1 MAYSDNIRDL
11 LGRSESTVERNS
23 DMGNAQRFVR
33 RFRYELLH
41 CEEQGWL
48 VWDGKRFREGNGA
61 AVEYAK
67 VLVHEMFEQA
77 TTKGNIEWART
88 SQSKHSIYA
97 MLDLAKT
104 DRHFAISMDELDRQI
119 SLLNVRNGE
128 LNLEHME
135 LHQHNQA
142 SAFTKLVDIDYSL
155 HAPCPFWDEFLNIV
169 MDGDREMID
178 LLQRLAGYSL
188 TCDISERKIFVA
200 YGEGANGKTTF
211 LETLAILAG
220 DYACKMPL
228 DALLERPKG
237 NIPSDIARLR
247 GARYA
252 YASESPGSGKFD
264 ESRVKELTGGD
275 KITARFMHRDF
286 FEFHPTH
293 KLWLAT
299 NHRPTV
305 SGDDTAIWDRMVVLP
320 FEVAIP
326 PEKRLLKR
334 EVDARI
340 RSELPGIFR
349 WAIEGAYLWF
359 EGGLAIPS
367 KVTDAGHEYRTEMD
381 HTGRFLEHKC
391 FQIEGAKCG
400 ASFLYNT
407 YKDYC
412 KTVGE
417 KPVSQQV
424 FGMQVTK
431 KGFKKKR
438 SGAHGEYIYHDL
450 GINLFAEVS
459 AVVNTVN

>member
-1 MAYSDNIRDL
+1 MYSDNIRDL
-11 LGRSESTVERNS
+11 LDRSGPKVERNS
-23 DMGNAQRFVR
+23 DMGNAQRFVH

-41 CEEQGWL
+41 CQELGWL
-48 VWDGKRFREGNGA
+48 AWDGKRFREGNGV

-67 VLVHEMFEQA
+67 ILVHEMFERA
-77 TTKGNIEWART
+77 TNKGDIEWARV
-88 SQSKHSIYA
+88 SQSKHSIDA
-97 MLDLAKT
+97 MLSLAKT
-104 DRHFAISMDELDRQI
+104 DRYFAVAMDGLDHQV

-128 LNLEHME
+128 LNLETME
-135 LHQHNQA
+135 LHPHNQA
-142 SAFTKLVDIDYSL
+142 SAFTKLVDIDYL
-155 HAPCPFWDEFLNIV
+155 PDAPCPFWDEFLNIV
-169 MDGDREMID
+169 MDGDREMIE

-188 TCDISERKIFVA
+188 TCDISERKLFVA

-211 LETLAILAG
+211 LETLALLAG

-252 YASESPGSGKFD
+252 YASEAPGSGKFD

-275 KITARFMHRDF
+275 QITARFMHRDF
-286 FEFHPTH
+286 FTFHPTH

-305 SGDDTAIWDRMVVLP
+305 SGDDTAVWDRLVVLP
-320 FEVAIP
+320 FEVSIP

-340 RSELPGIFR
+340 RSELSGIFR

-359 EGGLAIPS
+359 EGGLAIPD
-367 KVTDAGHEYRTEMD
+367 KVTEAGQEYRTEMD
-381 HTGRFLEHKC
+381 HIGRFLEHKC
-391 FQIEGAKCG
+391 FQVAGAKCG
-400 ASFLYNT
+400 ASFLYNA
-407 YKDYC
+407 YKEHC
-412 KTVGE
+412 KKIGE

-438 SGAHGEYIYHDL
+438 SGSHGEYIYHDL
-450 GINLFAEVS
+450 SINLFSEADIVTN
-459 AVVNTVN
+459 AVN